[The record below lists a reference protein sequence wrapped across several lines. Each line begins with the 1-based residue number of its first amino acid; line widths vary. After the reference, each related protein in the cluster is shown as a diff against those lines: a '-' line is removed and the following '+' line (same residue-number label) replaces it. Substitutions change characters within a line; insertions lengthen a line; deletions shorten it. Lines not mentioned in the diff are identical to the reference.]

1 MYFSDVG
8 TIALILALGFAVY
21 TVVIAVLGA
30 KRGITALVAS
40 AKRSSLTVTFFLLV
54 AASALV
60 VSFLIHDFGVS
71 YVRQESN
78 LAMPWYFILSAF
90 YGGQEGSL
98 LYWAL
103 MLSIFSAIF
112 IFTSRRVPQ
121 ALVPYVVATLMSIEV
136 FFLIILAIV
145 SNPFVRLPVAPPDGQ
160 GLNPLLMDPG
170 MLVHPPMLLMGYMS
184 FSVPFAFAVAAMIT
198 GKLNSDWLRSIR
210 RWMLAAWS
218 IQTTGLLLG
227 AWWAYHVLGWGGY
240 WGWDPV
246 ENAALLPWLTA
257 TAFLHS
263 TMVQERR
270 GMLKVWN
277 LALVIASFA
286 LSIFGTFEVRSGII
300 SSVHSFAYSAVGPY
314 FLTFLAIIVVF
325 SIGLFLYRLPT
336 LRSEQEFDSVISREG
351 AFLFN
356 NLLLVGV
363 AFATFWG
370 TIFPILS
377 EAVRRQTMTVG
388 PPFYDHVNGPLFV
401 LLLLAMGVGPLLAW
415 RRTSTSV
422 LWRNL
427 VVPAVAAAACAI
439 VLPLLG
445 VSNVWANIAFAVCS
459 FTVTAIIYEFW
470 RGMRVRHDHGE
481 SYFLAFNMLI
491 VRYRRRYGGYLVH
504 LGLVLLAV
512 GVIGSNFFQV
522 ERDAVLKPGQ
532 TLNVAGYQLTYLG
545 NIAYATPGVDAVTA
559 QLQIWQDGRLL
570 RYIYPGRQFYRNFEN
585 QPTSQ
590 ISISTFGLTDVYV
603 FLADWQGAASAT
615 IRVFINPL
623 TSLVWL
629 GGLLMLVGGIICW
642 WPERRSR
649 LRMPA
654 KETYAK
660 GTALANKGHGDRSV
674 EAGVGQSREGTLVA
688 SCLGDRDP
696 AWEAGNARVGV
707 TERNDL
713 ASYGQDTGAS
723 EEPTL

>member
-21 TVVIAVLGA
+21 TVVVAVLGA
-30 KRGITALVAS
+30 KRGIAPLVAS
-40 AKRSSLTVTFFLLV
+40 AKRSALTVTFFLLV
-54 AASALV
+54 AASVLII
-60 VSFLIHDFGVS
+60 SFLRHDFGVS
-71 YVRQESN
+71 YVQQESN
-78 LAMPWYFILSAF
+78 LAMPWYFTLSAF

-112 IFTSRRVPQ
+112 IFTSRRAQ
-121 ALVPYVVATLMSIEV
+121 KELVPYVMATVMSVEV
-136 FFLIILAIV
+136 FFLIMLALV
-145 SNPFVRLPVAPPDGQ
+145 TNPFVRLPVAPPDGQ

-184 FSVPFAFAVAAMIT
+184 FSLPFAFAVAALIT
-198 GKLNSDWLRSIR
+198 GRLNSDWLRAIR

-277 LALVIASFA
+277 LGLVFASFA

-300 SSVHSFAYSAVGPY
+300 SSVHSFAYSAAGPY
-314 FLTFLAIIVVF
+314 FLTFLAIIVLF
-325 SIGLFLYRLPT
+325 SIVLFLYRLPR
-336 LRSEQEFDSVISREG
+336 LRPEQEFDSVISREG

-356 NLLLVGV
+356 NLLLVGI

-370 TIFPILS
+370 TIFPLLS
-377 EAVRRQTMTVG
+377 QAVRRQTMTVG

-415 RRTSTSV
+415 RRTSSRV

-427 VVPAVAAAACAI
+427 IVPASAAAACAI
-439 VLPLLG
+439 ILPLAG
-445 VSNVWANIAFAVCS
+445 ISDVWANVAFAACS
-459 FTVTAIIYEFW
+459 FTAGAIIYEFW
-470 RGMRVRHDHGE
+470 RGMRVRHSHGE

-491 VRYRRRYGGYLVH
+491 ARYRRRYGGYLVH
-504 LGLVLLAV
+504 FGLVLLAV

-532 TLNVAGYQLTYLG
+532 TLNVAGYQLTFLG
-545 NIAYATPGVDAVTA
+545 NIAYASPGMDAVNA

-570 RYIYPGRQFYRNFEN
+570 RYIYPGRQFYQNFEN

-590 ISISTFGLTDVYV
+590 ISITTFGLTDVYV
-603 FLADWQGAASAT
+603 FLADWQGATSAT

-623 TSLVWL
+623 TPLVWL
-629 GGLLMLVGGIICW
+629 GGLLMLVGGITCW
-642 WPERRSR
+642 WPERRR
-649 LRMPA
+649 LLVPVMGMHTKDA
-654 KETYAK
+654 
-660 GTALANKGHGDRSV
+660 ALAEKANGARSV
-674 EAGVGQSREGTLVA
+674 DEVRSENGNSPVGARAEQSGEG
-688 SCLGDRDP
+688 SR
-696 AWEAGNARVGV
+696 
-707 TERNDL
+707 
-713 ASYGQDTGAS
+713 
-723 EEPTL
+723 